1 MLLSSNTDNGIIK
14 SFYDSTNVVYSEYDT
29 HGQILKITFI
39 KGNTYQY
46 NNVDLSTFNKLQLS
60 ESIGNAIFKYLKE
73 HKFTN
78 LGNVINIKLLL
89 ENAKTIKSE
98 DYQNELSSRK
108 KILIELMK
116 KSETCLEFNHN
127 NCLSILEEL
136 NKENLKIIELI
147 KNKQNNE

>member
-116 KSETCLEFNHN
+116 KSETCLEFNQN